1 MKFLFVIKSFA
12 QIAGVERVMS
22 DKMNYLASSGH
33 NIILLTYEQGSHPLV
48 YTLHQNIKHVDLDC
62 RFFTLSAMSPIK
74 RLFKSFIM
82 NRRFK
87 KRIRSIIKDFN
98 PDTIISPTYPLS
110 VIGNLVS
117 AKENSRLIFESHMT
131 YNKAL
136 KEYSKPRFYI
146 EKIVA
151 KIFDKRA
158 ISLFQKCD
166 CFAVLT
172 KGDYS
177 FWGKYISNIKIIPNP
192 LTSYPKELSNLPKD
206 HNRIISIGRLT
217 SVKRFDR
224 LIDSFALICNHNPF
238 WHIDIF
244 GEGSDRNNLL
254 ERISQLGISDR
265 VCIHQPT
272 NDIYAEIQKSQLLAM
287 TSESEGFALVLIEA
301 MACGVPCISFNCPY
315 GPGEIIEHDKNGLL
329 IENGN
334 IQEFANKLEYLMS
347 NPNLVEEM
355 GIYARKSAEQYRKE
369 IIMKSW
375 EKLYLGNHI

>member
-117 AKENSRLIFESHMT
+117 VKENSRLIFESHMT

-136 KEYSKPRFYI
+136 KEYSKPRSYI

-151 KIFDKRA
+151 KIFDKRV

-177 FWGKYISNIKIIPNP
+177 FWRKYISNIKIIPNP

-244 GEGSDRNNLL
+244 GEGSDRKDLM
-254 ERISQLGISDR
+254 ERISQLGLSDR
-265 VCIHQPT
+265 IIIHQPT

-369 IIMKSW
+369 IVMKSW
-375 EKLYLGNHI
+375 EKLYLGNHV